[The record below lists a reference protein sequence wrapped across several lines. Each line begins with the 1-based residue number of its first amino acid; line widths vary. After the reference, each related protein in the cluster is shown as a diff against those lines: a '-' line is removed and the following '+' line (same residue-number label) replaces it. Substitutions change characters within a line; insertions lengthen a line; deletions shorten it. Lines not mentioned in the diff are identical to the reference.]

1 MTTDLLPHIHPE
13 FAPIAYYDLEE
24 RIKFIQSPRWIGYS
38 KAKEITDILQTLLS
52 YPTQDRMPNMLLI
65 GEANNGKTSLLKR
78 FASKFGEPIIINDTV
93 KKPVL
98 YIQANSNAS
107 EKDLYIGLLDGYNG
121 VFNYSSSIA
130 QLKHQAIHYIRNFH
144 TRLIII
150 DEIHS
155 LLSGSAKQQR
165 QIMNA
170 IKFLCNDLNIPFV
183 LAGTRSALQVLHTD
197 PQHIS
202 RFDVKELPLWK
213 YDIEFARLVASLE
226 RVLPLKE
233 PSNLIEPDK
242 LMLIH
247 ELSKGCIGY
256 TKRFIAESAI
266 NALKNGVEYIRLE
279 DLQHTKKAFN
289 R

>member
-1 MTTDLLPHIHPE
+1 MTTDLLLHIHPE

-130 QLKHQAIHYIRNFH
+130 ELRAQAIQYIRYFH
-144 TRLIII
+144 TRLVII

-155 LLSGSAKQQR
+155 LLLGSPGQKR
-165 QIMNA
+165 QVMNA
-170 IKFLCNDLNIPFV
+170 IRFLCNDLNIPFV
-183 LAGTRSALQVLHTD
+183 LAGMQSAAEVLRAD
-197 PQHIS
+197 PYYNS
-202 RFDVKELPLWK
+202 RFEIKELPLWK
-213 YDIEFARLVASLE
+213 YDAEFTRLVASFE
-226 RVLPLKE
+226 RTLPLKE

-256 TKRFIAESAI
+256 IKRFIAESAI
-266 NALKNGVEYIRLE
+266 NALKNDAEHIRLE
-279 DLQHTKKAFN
+279 DLHHTKKAFN

>member
-13 FAPIAYYDLEE
+13 FASIAYHGLDE

-38 KAKEITDILQTLLS
+38 KAKEILDSLQALLS

-78 FASKFGEPIIINDTV
+78 FSNKFGEAVIVDDTV

-98 YIQANSNAS
+98 YIQANPSAS
-107 EKDLYIGLLDGYNG
+107 EKDLYIGLIDGYNG

-130 QLKHQAIHYIRNFH
+130 QLRHQAIHYIRSFH
-144 TRLIII
+144 TRIVII

-155 LLSGSAKQQR
+155 LLSGSARQQR

-202 RFDVKELPLWK
+202 RFDITELPLWK
-213 YDIEFARLVASLE
+213 YDTEFARLVASLE

-233 PSNLIEPDK
+233 PSNLVEPNK
-242 LMLIH
+242 LILIH

-266 NALKNGVEYIRLE
+266 NALNNGVEHIRLD
-279 DLQHTKKAFN
+279 DLHHTKKAFN